1 MRDSRGAAREGRV
14 VEDAAATKPGGTL
27 SPLRGLWV
35 PSLALLGVAL
45 VGWTA
50 WTYGALRGLES
61 AGFDAPWA
69 LAGLGFLAGV
79 GAFFAP
85 CAFALFPAYVS
96 YYLSLSGEGRTVGRS
111 LGLGLACAAGSALFF
126 GLVGGVIALAG
137 GAISTYLIAA
147 KPFVAL
153 GVVVLGAVQLA
164 DVRMPSL
171 ALPFPLDTGGAR
183 SAGVAVFLYGF
194 GYALASTGCTLP
206 IYVSITVL
214 PLTTGFSGS
223 ALLTFTA
230 FAVAMA
236 SLMLVTTVLVG
247 LAKRRI
253 LAALQ
258 GSTVWIKRASG
269 IVLIAAGLYLGYYY
283 VRAGM

>member
-1 MRDSRGAAREGRV
+1 MTPGALIAVARV
-14 VEDAAATKPGGTL
+14 LA
-27 SPLRGLWV
+27 V
-35 PSLALLGVAL
+35 PSLALLLVAL
-45 VGWTA
+45 LGWVA
-50 WTYGALRGLES
+50 WTYGALSGLES
-61 AGFDAPWA
+61 ASFDAPWA
-69 LAGLGFLAGV
+69 LGGLGFLAGI

-96 YYLSLSGEGRTVGRS
+96 YYLSLSGHGRTVGRS
-111 LGLGLACAAGSALFF
+111 LGLGLACAGGSTLFF
-126 GLVGGVIALAG
+126 ALVGGVIAVAG
-137 GAISTYLIAA
+137 GAISSYLIAA

-153 GVVVLGAVQLA
+153 AVVALGAVQLA

-171 ALPFPLDTGGAR
+171 ALPVRLHARDAR
-183 SAGVAVFLYGF
+183 SAGIAMFLYGF

-223 ALLTFTA
+223 ALLAFAA

-236 SLMLVTTVLVG
+236 SLMLATTVCVG
-247 LAKRRI
+247 LAQRR
-253 LAALQ
+253 LLTVLQ

-269 IVLIAAGLYLGYYY
+269 VILIAAGLYLGYYY

>member
-1 MRDSRGAAREGRV
+1 VLPV
-14 VEDAAATKPGGTL
+14 VQSLAVPG
-27 SPLRGLWV
+27 
-35 PSLALLGVAL
+35 LALLVVTL
-45 VGWTA
+45 LGWAA
-50 WTYGALRGLES
+50 WAYGALSGLET
-61 AGFDAPWA
+61 AAFDAPWA

-111 LGLGLACAAGSALFF
+111 LGLGLACAAGSTLFF
-126 GLVGGVIALAG
+126 ALVGGVIAVAG
-137 GAISTYLIAA
+137 GAISSYLIAA

-153 GVVVLGAVQLA
+153 AIVALGAVQLL

-171 ALPFPLDTGGAR
+171 ALPVRLKTQDAR
-183 SAGVAVFLYGF
+183 SGGMAVFLYGF

-223 ALLTFTA
+223 ALLTFAA

-236 SLMLVTTVLVG
+236 SLMLITTVCVG
-247 LAKRRI
+247 LAKRR
-253 LAALQ
+253 LLTVLQ

-269 IVLIAAGLYLGYYY
+269 VVLIAAGLYLGYYY
-283 VRAGM
+283 VKAGM